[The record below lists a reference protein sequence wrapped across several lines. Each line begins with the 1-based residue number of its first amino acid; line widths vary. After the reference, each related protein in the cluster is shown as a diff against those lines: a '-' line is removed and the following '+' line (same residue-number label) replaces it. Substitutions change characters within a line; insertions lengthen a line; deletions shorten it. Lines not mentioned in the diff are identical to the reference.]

1 MKEKLNVLLVCGAG
15 ASSSFMAAKMRVA
28 ARDRGIDITISARSE
43 GEVSNYISS
52 IDAVMVGPHL
62 EGSFES
68 LKQTYGNRIAVILME
83 KDYYSS
89 LDGEKALDHL
99 FSEID
104 KTKGEKKN
112 MAKHNVLLV
121 CGSGASSGFMA
132 ANIRKA
138 AAARGIEISVNARS
152 EATVEDYVEEID
164 CLMIGPHLAH
174 LKDEMEER
182 CEGYDVKVGVIDKA
196 AYSRLNGEAALDQIL
211 ALFGE

>member
-1 MKEKLNVLLVCGAG
+1 MKEKLNILLVCGVG

-28 ARDRGIDITISARSE
+28 ARDRGIDIAISARSE
-43 GEVSNYISS
+43 GEVSNYVSS

-62 EGSFES
+62 EGSYES

-104 KTKGEKKN
+104 KTKGEKKK

-138 AAARGIEISVNARS
+138 AAARGMEISVNARS

-182 CEGYDVKVGVIDKA
+182 CEGYDIKVGVIDKA